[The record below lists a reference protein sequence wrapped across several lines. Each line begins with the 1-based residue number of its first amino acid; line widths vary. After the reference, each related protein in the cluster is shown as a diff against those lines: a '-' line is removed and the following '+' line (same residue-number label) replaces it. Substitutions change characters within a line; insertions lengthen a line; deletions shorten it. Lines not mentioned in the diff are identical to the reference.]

1 MSRCKHCSTAAKGPM
16 LQLVSLELAISEWEK
31 NTGQSMASEGL
42 RKRNSVKRILYVI
55 RIF

>member
-1 MSRCKHCSTAAKGPM
+1 M